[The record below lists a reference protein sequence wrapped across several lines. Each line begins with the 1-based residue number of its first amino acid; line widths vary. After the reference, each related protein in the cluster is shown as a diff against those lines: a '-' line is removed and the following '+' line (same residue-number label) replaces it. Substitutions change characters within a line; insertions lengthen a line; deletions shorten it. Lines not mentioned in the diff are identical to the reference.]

1 MNPYLSSDW
10 PAVLPDDMLQ
20 EAVPGNIRRAEH
32 FIAFLKRFVEYLK
45 VSGAG
50 FVWFVATAVPEGR
63 RAQYTMCFLFFFHFW
78 TMRVLYRPAAH
89 TAPPAQSH
97 A

>member
-1 MNPYLSSDW
+1 MLW

-45 VSGAG
+45 VRLLWRARPLVCIVIAG
-50 FVWFVATAVPEGR
+50 GGG
-63 RAQYTMCFLFFFHFW
+63 L
-78 TMRVLYRPAAH
+78 
-89 TAPPAQSH
+89 
-97 A
+97 